1 MESPLIY
8 KKLTLAICMYNAE
21 HYIEET
27 LECLMAQTMQ
37 DFYLIIVDDCCTDK
51 SVEVVN
57 NFFIKHPRQ
66 YEITHFEEN
75 KGLSAGRRYVE
86 EHATTKYILFVDADD
101 CPYPTLVEKLYIR
114 ISSDPDLMAVG
125 CHLEYMDSKGKKVKG
140 GIFLGET
147 TKEGFYEKARKEKL
161 IFMQPTAIYDRE
173 LALQVGGHNITGFP
187 EGKPRYQDYCEDLDL
202 WTRMSDLYKD
212 SKAIVVIP
220 EILCRYRKHE
230 SAMSANSIGMIL
242 RMRHI
247 KTNLK
252 RRRRGE
258 RELTFVEFR
267 AQLSEIEYKKL
278 EKDAI
283 AADCLR
289 KSYYLIRSGNIIEGF
304 GYLLKSV
311 RNNPSYI
318 VDKVKH
324 NLLRMK

>member
-1 MESPLIY
+1 MY
-8 KKLTLAICMYNAE
+8 KLTLAICMYNAE
-21 HYIEET
+21 QYIEDT
-27 LECLMAQTMQ
+27 LKCLMDQTLQ
-37 DFYLIIVDDCCTDK
+37 DFYLLIIDDCSIDK
-51 SVEVVN
+51 SVEVVKH
-57 NFFIKHPRQ
+57 FFVQHPRA
-66 YEITHFEEN
+66 YEMVHFEVN
-75 KGLSAGRRYVE
+75 RGLSAGRRYVE
-86 EHATTKYILFVDADD
+86 ENAKTQYVMFVDADD
-101 CPYPTLVEKLYIR
+101 CPFPTLVEKLYNK

-125 CHLEYMDSKGKKVKG
+125 CHLAYMDSKGGKMKG

-202 WTRMSDLYKD
+202 WTRMSDLYKEG
-212 SKAIVVIP
+212 KAIVVVP
-220 EILCRYRKHE
+220 EILCRYRKHQ
-230 SAMSANSIGMIL
+230 SAMSANSIGMLL
-242 RMRHI
+242 RMRQI

-258 RELTFVEFR
+258 HELTFVEFQ
-267 AQLSEIEYKKL
+267 AQMSEDEYRKL

-289 KSYYLIRSGNIIEGF
+289 QSYYQLKSGNLIKGF
-304 GYLLKSV
+304 NSLLASI

>member
-1 MESPLIY
+1 MN
-8 KKLTLAICMYNAE
+8 KLTLAICMYNAE
-21 HYIEET
+21 RYIAET
-27 LECLMAQTMQ
+27 LECLMAQTLQ
-37 DFYLIIVDDCCTDK
+37 DFYLLIVDDCCTDN
-51 SVEVVN
+51 SVNVVEQ
-57 NFFIKHPRQ
+57 FFTKYPRQ
-66 YEITHFEEN
+66 YEIAHFEVN

-101 CPYPTLVEKLYIR
+101 CPYPTLVEKLYNK
-114 ISSDPDLMAVG
+114 ISSDADLMAVG
-125 CHLEYMDSKGKKVKG
+125 CHLEYMDSRGCKMRG
-140 GIFLGET
+140 GIFLGEIK
-147 TKEGFYEKARKEKL
+147 KEGFYEKASREKL

-187 EGKPRYQDYCEDLDL
+187 KGKPRYQDYCEDLDL
-202 WTRMSDLYKD
+202 WTRMSDLYKEG
-212 SKAIVVIP
+212 KAIVVVP
-220 EILCRYRKHE
+220 EILCRYRKHQ
-230 SAMSANSIGMIL
+230 SAMSANSIGMLL
-242 RMRHI
+242 RMRQI

-267 AQLSEIEYKKL
+267 AQMSDDEYRKL

-289 KSYYLIRSGNIIEGF
+289 QSYYELKSGNLIRGF
-304 GYLLKSV
+304 NSLWTSI

-318 VDKVKH
+318 IDKVKH